1 MCCRMKCRIL
11 HRELGFD
18 IHMWCWNFVSVRNI
32 SEHMHPI
39 SHQHFPHHLSRPTSS
54 IISQTPTGQ
63 PRHPR
68 RRQHH
73 QARRHHRRLRR
84 RLQDAH
90 VHRLHHRIVRRHR
103 RHPHVLPRHERV
115 QDEEGLNSFILF
127 FIVISMLALLAWIE
141 RLDWWSVKRIHG
153 PLAEWWW
160 MSSKMTRKP
169 KDLTDGWIGTERGY
183 LSNWLSNLYDILKI

>member
-1 MCCRMKCRIL
+1 
-11 HRELGFD
+11 
-18 IHMWCWNFVSVRNI
+18 
-32 SEHMHPI
+32 MHPYLTNTSPSVSSLPI
-39 SHQHFPHHLSRPTSS
+39 INHFTN
-54 IISQTPTGQ
+54 TGQ

-73 QARRHHRRLRR
+73 QARRHHRLLRR

-90 VHRLHHRIVRRHR
+90 VHRLHHRLVRRHR

-127 FIVISMLALLAWIE
+127 LFIVISMLVLLAWIE

-153 PLAEWWW
+153 PLAEWWR
-160 MSSKMTRKP
+160 MSSKMTREP
-169 KDLTDGWIGTERGY
+169 KDSRDGWIGTERGY
-183 LSNWLSNLYDILKI
+183 LSNWLPNLYAILKI

>member
-1 MCCRMKCRIL
+1 MKCRVV

-18 IHMWCWNFVSVRNI
+18 IHMCWNFVSVRNI

-39 SHQHFPHHLSRPTSS
+39 SHQHFPTSS
-54 IISQTPTGQ
+54 FSPHIINHCTNTHAGQ

-84 RLQDAH
+84 CLQDAH
-90 VHRLHHRIVRRHR
+90 VHRLHHRIVRCHR

-115 QDEEGLNSFILF
+115 QVEEGLNSFILL
-127 FIVISMLALLAWIE
+127 FIVISMLMLLAWIE

-153 PLAEWWW
+153 PLAEWWR
-160 MSSKMTRKP
+160 MSSKMTREP
-169 KDLTDGWIGTERGY
+169 KDSTDGWTGTERGY
-183 LSNWLSNLYDILKI
+183 ISNWLSNQYAILKI